1 MTQAAFEEQ
10 YGPIALDEN
19 QNQFFSK
26 FKHPHFVDGKWRKR
40 SANIT
45 DAIPLLKGQFYNIG
59 FFPEGQY
66 PTETEHDW
74 EALAYAIEFTTDLAI
89 TLEDSACFAGLSTE
103 GDLFWFPLIV
113 YPPSTNEDS
122 FNLEEYVISQQ
133 PEALKDAYESGAIS
147 KNYHRTI
154 RTWSL
159 EFQNNIFWRDD
170 RDDDMKAGLEESAY
184 AGYTAVSKKMKTHLT
199 DIRISQCYTDY
210 QEFPVLFYGK
220 DRYGNYLG
228 LITSVVWT

>member
-10 YGPIALDEN
+10 YGPIILDEN
-19 QNQFFSK
+19 QNQFFEK
-26 FKHPHFVDGKWRKR
+26 FKHPQLIDGKWRR
-40 SANIT
+40 RTAST
-45 DAIPLLKGQFYNIG
+45 SDALPLLKGHFYNIG
-59 FFPEGQY
+59 FFPQEQNPAGM
-66 PTETEHDW
+66 EHDW
-74 EALAYAIEFTTDLAI
+74 EALAYAIEFTTNLAI

-103 GDLFWFPLIV
+103 GDLYWFPLIV
-113 YPPSTNEDS
+113 YPTKTTEDI
-122 FNLEEYVISQQ
+122 FNLPDYIISQQ
-133 PEALKDAYESGAIS
+133 PDALKEAYENGAIS
-147 KNYHRTI
+147 KNYHSKI

-159 EFQNNIFWRDD
+159 EFQNNLFWRDD
-170 RDDDMKAGLEESAY
+170 RDEDMKAGLEESAY
-184 AGYTAVSKKMKTHLT
+184 AGYTAVSNEMKTHLT